1 MIRSIIDRLCPTGY
15 FYSGDDTP
23 ASPNALKEY
32 WPIDE
37 SPKYSCY
44 KVISDVSG
52 INDGLQKCY
61 TSTIADKMEARVVIF
76 EDSKEV
82 ERVFKYIF
90 KNHLVDSMNNAN
102 LLTSAM
108 YFEDV
113 KEWLYL
119 GTSE

>member
-1 MIRSIIDRLCPTGY
+1 MIP
-15 FYSGDDTP
+15 
-23 ASPNALKEY
+23 
-32 WPIDE
+32 
-37 SPKYSCY
+37 
-44 KVISDVSG
+44 DVSG

-90 KNHLVDSMNNAN
+90 KNQLVDNMNNAS

>member
-1 MIRSIIDRLCPTGY
+1 MIP
-15 FYSGDDTP
+15 
-23 ASPNALKEY
+23 
-32 WPIDE
+32 
-37 SPKYSCY
+37 
-44 KVISDVSG
+44 DVSG

-61 TSTIADKMEARVVIF
+61 TSTIAEKMEARVVIF

-90 KNHLVDSMNNAN
+90 KNQLVDNMNNAS

>member
-1 MIRSIIDRLCPTGY
+1 M
-15 FYSGDDTP
+15 
-23 ASPNALKEY
+23 
-32 WPIDE
+32 
-37 SPKYSCY
+37 
-44 KVISDVSG
+44 ISDVSG